1 MAAFV
6 RRQSRLSKPRRRGRC
21 SSAASQ
27 RRISRISTTCDY
39 EGMDIVRKN
48 LSNVYDENVCNFVIH
63 EREEEGK
70 GREREEAESAS
81 K

>member
-1 MAAFV
+1 
-6 RRQSRLSKPRRRGRC
+6 
-21 SSAASQ
+21 
-27 RRISRISTTCDY
+27 
-39 EGMDIVRKN
+39 MDIVRKN